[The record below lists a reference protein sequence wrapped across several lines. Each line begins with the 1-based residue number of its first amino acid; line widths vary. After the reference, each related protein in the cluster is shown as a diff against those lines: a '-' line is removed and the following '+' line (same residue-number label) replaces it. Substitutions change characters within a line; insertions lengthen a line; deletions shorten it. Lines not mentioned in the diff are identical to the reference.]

1 MTAFYRGK
9 LLSVRWILRK
19 GVPPI
24 RRLLLVESGPR
35 KDTEQLI
42 RTLRS
47 TICGDAPIDLFTC
60 LPDDPIGLGADYRA
74 WRSFEAGNHSERWKM
89 LLGLRQERHT
99 AAAIVCSN
107 SPLLAG
113 WKIVLA
119 ALLPAKILLID
130 GRDGFFWLDRAHW
143 RETLR
148 LGISRS
154 GIRSPEFL
162 RRALHAAILP
172 FQLCLLLGFAAKVHL
187 ARLVRSAAPDDRSDA
202 PD

>member
-1 MTAFYRGK
+1 MNGFYRGK
-9 LLSVRWILRK
+9 LLRVRWILRK
-19 GVPPI
+19 SVPPI
-24 RRLLLVESGPR
+24 RRMLLVESGPR
-35 KDTEQLI
+35 TDTEQLI
-42 RTLRS
+42 RDLRA
-47 TICGDAPIDLFTC
+47 TICGDVPIDLFTC
-60 LPDDPIGLGADYRA
+60 LPDDPTGLGAGYRT
-74 WRSFEAGNHSERWKM
+74 WRTFEAGNHSERWKM

-162 RRALHAAILP
+162 RRALQVAILP

-187 ARLVRSAAPDDRSDA
+187 TRLIRNTDSHDRSGSSG
-202 PD
+202 

>member
-1 MTAFYRGK
+1 MLGFYRGK
-9 LLSVRWILRK
+9 LLCVRWILNK
-19 GVPPI
+19 SVPPI
-24 RRLLLVESGPR
+24 RRMLLVESGPR
-35 KDTEQLI
+35 TDTEQLI
-42 RTLRS
+42 GDLRS

-60 LPDDPIGLGADYRA
+60 LPDDPIGLGTGYRA
-74 WRSFEAGNHSERWKM
+74 WRTFEADNHSARWKM

-130 GRDGFFWLDRAHW
+130 GRDW

-162 RRALHAAILP
+162 RRALHVVILP

-187 ARLVRSAAPDDRSDA
+187 ARMIRSTGPHDRSGSSG
-202 PD
+202 